1 MTLRLQMLRTSQ
13 LVNDTPPPCRPPI
26 CAAAASAGV
35 PTSNVVIT
43 SCSVGGRR
51 RLLQAGG
58 TGITIT
64 LQIRKQGT
72 KDSVT
77 KAAEAVVD
85 LINGGDLEKAFA
97 AKGIDYKPKDAES
110 NTKDPIK

>member
-1 MTLRLQMLRTSQ
+1 M
-13 LVNDTPPPCRPPI
+13 
-26 CAAAASAGV
+26 

-58 TGITIT
+58 ASITIT

-72 KDSVT
+72 RDSAT

-85 LINGGDLEKAFA
+85 LINGGDLEKEFA

-110 NTKDPIK
+110 NTKDPIKWVAGLRGALQGGAMATEACHATIAQKCSC